1 MTLRTNIILDVT
13 PLLQTVRTGSMT
25 MRRLE
30 SQVRYHR
37 LCLPGNLRIL
47 LISQILHSVLLGL
60 RSARV
65 IWLRILE
72 KVEAGDKDGPLV
84 PM

>member
-1 MTLRTNIILDVT
+1 MRFNILIHVT

-30 SQVRYHR
+30 GQVRYHR

-47 LISQILHSVLLGL
+47 LSPQILHSVLLGL

-65 IWLRILE
+65 IWLRILG